1 MRHDERNAR
10 WGLAVAAAL
19 FCGSCTAPGTVQAS
33 EIAPLVKKLC
43 ERHDA
48 YVRADG
54 GLSEQDRA
62 TFLRSS
68 EILRSVLAEAAKK

>member
-1 MRHDERNAR
+1 MRDERRER
-10 WGLAVAAAL
+10 WGLTVAAVL
-19 FCGSCTAPGTVQAS
+19 FLGSCSVPGTIRAS
-33 EIAPLVKKLC
+33 EIAPLVDKLC

-68 EILRSVLAEAAKK
+68 TILREVLAEAAKK